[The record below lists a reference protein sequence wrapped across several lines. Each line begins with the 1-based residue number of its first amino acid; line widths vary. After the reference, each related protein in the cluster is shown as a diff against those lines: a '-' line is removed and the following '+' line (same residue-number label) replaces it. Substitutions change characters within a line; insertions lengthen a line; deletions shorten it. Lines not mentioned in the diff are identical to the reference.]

1 MRRAL
6 SFLLPAAK
14 LAPIPIGL
22 GIAAYFVLLES
33 YAAGP
38 LASVGLALAAIA
50 LCAYAGVYFAARVL
64 AVAAPPSP
72 LADPAKPYRLQVAA
86 ETPDGLAAVAASV
99 LARWPREPGPAKGRV
114 CYRLTAGGAPLP
126 VVESTETAPDAPRR
140 LAFPVALRRA
150 EGGGWLAE
158 CPTIPG
164 CATQGR
170 DLADALVAAREAIAL
185 CLETRAAEGR
195 TWSPPDAAAV
205 VELDAPADL
214 EPGAPAEAPRGS
226 GPAAEVAARWREVRA
241 SGAALVP
248 GSLIASTIALLERQ
262 AAGDPDALARAA
274 GESFDPRAA
283 MRRHFAAWCE
293 ARKAARDA
301 APWLQAAGAAR
312 LADAL
317 RDVERVG
324 AMVDV
329 ALVRPGS
336 IVEGVAE
343 GGVTVRLP
351 NGCGWHCCGHEVVG
365 GGWQWPGGRL
375 GPRVRLL
382 AADLTEAECAEA
394 AAMSS
399 ADARAWCEARF
410 AASIRPAPAEAAAP
424 EPLPEAA
431 SAPADPAPTQAPAEA
446 AEALARLREL
456 QATAL
461 PTRRIR
467 DELTAPPA
475 VGDLVEAEQVPPGS
489 VVERAG
495 GCTAGRWRAAAST
508 GRACCSRARAA
519 ACWRSA

>member
-6 SFLLPAAK
+6 SFLLSAAK

-22 GIAAYFVLLES
+22 FLAAYFVLLES

-38 LASVGLALAAIA
+38 LASVGLALAAA
-50 LCAYAGVYFAARVL
+50 CLCLYAGASAYCAARFAL
-64 AVAAPPSP
+64 EAAAPPSP

-99 LARWPREPGPAKGRV
+99 LAWWPREPGPAKGRV

-126 VVESTETAPDAPRR
+126 VVESTETTPGASRR

-150 EGGGWLAE
+150 EGGGWLAD

-164 CATQGR
+164 CATHGR
-170 DLADALVAAREAIAL
+170 DLAGTLITTREAIAL

-205 VELDAPADL
+205 VELDAPA
-214 EPGAPAEAPRGS
+214 EAPRGA
-226 GPAAEVAARWREVRA
+226 GPAA
-241 SGAALVP
+241 
-248 GSLIASTIALLERQ
+248 
-262 AAGDPDALARAA
+262 DPDALARLAR
-274 GESFDPRAA
+274 ESCDLRAA

-293 ARKAARDA
+293 AREAARDA
-301 APWLQAAGAAR
+301 APLLQAAGAAR
-312 LADAL
+312 LADAV
-317 RDVERVG
+317 RGVERVG
-324 AMVDV
+324 ATVDV

-336 IVEGVAE
+336 VVDFVAE

-382 AADLTEAECAEA
+382 AADLTEDECAEV

-399 ADARAWCEARF
+399 ADARAWCEARY
-410 AASIRPAPAEAAAP
+410 AQEPATPAPAE
-424 EPLPEAA
+424 
-431 SAPADPAPTQAPAEA
+431 D
-446 AEALARLREL
+446 
-456 QATAL
+456 
-461 PTRRIR
+461 
-467 DELTAPPA
+467 APPA
-475 VGDLVEAEQVPPGS
+475 VGDLVEAERVPPGS

-495 GCTAGRWRAAAST
+495 GVSARLPDGRGLHGWPLACGGFEWPGVLLGGARLRLLAVGLTEDECKAAVAGS
-508 GRACCSRARAA
+508 ARAA
-519 ACWRSA
+519 LYPAEVPPCASRT

>member
-22 GIAAYFVLLES
+22 GLAAYFVLLES
-33 YAAGP
+33 YAASP
-38 LASVGLALAAIA
+38 LASVGLVLAAVA
-50 LCAYAGVYFAARVL
+50 LCVYAGVYFAARVL
-64 AVAAPPSP
+64 AVAEPPSP

-114 CYRLTAGGAPLP
+114 CYRLTTGGVQQPL
-126 VVESTETAPDAPRR
+126 VETIEAAPDAPRR
-140 LAFPVALRRA
+140 LAFPVVLRRA

-170 DLADALVAAREAIAL
+170 DLADALAAAREAIAL

-205 VELDAPADL
+205 VELNAPADL

-226 GPAAEVAARWREVRA
+226 GPAAEVAARWRAVRA

-324 AMVDV
+324 ATVDV

-336 IVEGVAE
+336 VVEGEDVDAP
-343 GGVTVRLP
+343 VTVRLP
-351 NGCGWHCCGHEVVG
+351 NGCGWHCLGQKVAG
-365 GGWQWPGGRL
+365 GGWRWPGRQL
-375 GPRVRLL
+375 DLRARLL
-382 AADLTEAECAEA
+382 AADLTEAECAEV

-399 ADARAWCEARF
+399 ADARAWCEARLG
-410 AASIRPAPAEAAAP
+410 SVRPAPA
-424 EPLPEAA
+424 EAA
-431 SAPADPAPTQAPAEA
+431 SAPADPAPTPTPAEA

-461 PTRRIR
+461 PTRRTR
-467 DELTAPPA
+467 DELTGPAIDLLERAVAQEPATPAP
-475 VGDLVEAEQVPPGS
+475 VEA
-489 VVERAG
+489 
-495 GCTAGRWRAAAST
+495 AAT
-508 GRACCSRARAA
+508 
-519 ACWRSA
+519 

>member
-6 SFLLPAAK
+6 SFLLSAAK

-22 GIAAYFVLLES
+22 FLAAYFVLLES

-38 LASVGLALAAIA
+38 LASVGLALAAA
-50 LCAYAGVYFAARVL
+50 CLCLYAGASAYCAARFAL
-64 AVAAPPSP
+64 EAAAPPSP

-99 LARWPREPGPAKGRV
+99 LAWWPREPGPAKGRV

-126 VVESTETAPDAPRR
+126 VVESTETTPGASRR

-150 EGGGWLAE
+150 EGGGWLAD

-164 CATQGR
+164 CATHGR
-170 DLADALVAAREAIAL
+170 DLAGTLITTREAIAL

-214 EPGAPAEAPRGS
+214 EPGAPAEAPRGA
-226 GPAAEVAARWREVRA
+226 GPAA
-241 SGAALVP
+241 
-248 GSLIASTIALLERQ
+248 
-262 AAGDPDALARAA
+262 DPDALARLAR
-274 GESFDPRAA
+274 ESCDLRAA

-293 ARKAARDA
+293 AREAARDA
-301 APWLQAAGAAR
+301 APLLQAAGAAR
-312 LADAL
+312 LADAV
-317 RDVERVG
+317 RGVERVG
-324 AMVDV
+324 ATVDV

-336 IVEGVAE
+336 VVDFVAE

-351 NGCGWHCCGHEVVG
+351 NGCGWHCCGDEVVG

-382 AADLTEAECAEA
+382 AADLTEDECAEV

-399 ADARAWCEARF
+399 ADARAWCEARY
-410 AASIRPAPAEAAAP
+410 AQEPATPAPAE
-424 EPLPEAA
+424 
-431 SAPADPAPTQAPAEA
+431 D
-446 AEALARLREL
+446 
-456 QATAL
+456 
-461 PTRRIR
+461 
-467 DELTAPPA
+467 APPA
-475 VGDLVEAEQVPPGS
+475 VGDLVEAERVPPGS

-495 GCTAGRWRAAAST
+495 GVSARLPDGRGLHGWPLACGGFEWPGVLLGGARLRLLAVGLTEDECKAAVAGS
-508 GRACCSRARAA
+508 ARAA
-519 ACWRSA
+519 LYPAEVPPCASRT

>member
-6 SFLLPAAK
+6 SFLLSAAK

-22 GIAAYFVLLES
+22 FLAAYFVLLES

-38 LASVGLALAAIA
+38 LASVGLALAAA
-50 LCAYAGVYFAARVL
+50 CLCLYAGASAYCAARFAL
-64 AVAAPPSP
+64 EAAAPPSP

-99 LARWPREPGPAKGRV
+99 LAWWPREPGPAKGRV

-126 VVESTETAPDAPRR
+126 VVESTETTPGASRR

-150 EGGGWLAE
+150 EGGGWLAD

-170 DLADALVAAREAIAL
+170 DLAGTLITTREAIAL

-214 EPGAPAEAPRGS
+214 EPGAPAEAPRGA
-226 GPAAEVAARWREVRA
+226 GPAA
-241 SGAALVP
+241 
-248 GSLIASTIALLERQ
+248 
-262 AAGDPDALARAA
+262 DPDALARLAR
-274 GESFDPRAA
+274 ESCDLRAA

-293 ARKAARDA
+293 AREAARDA
-301 APWLQAAGAAR
+301 APLLQAAGAAR
-312 LADAL
+312 LADAV
-317 RDVERVG
+317 RGVERVG
-324 AMVDV
+324 ATVDV

-336 IVEGVAE
+336 VVDFVAE

-382 AADLTEAECAEA
+382 AADLTEDECAEV

-399 ADARAWCEARF
+399 ADARAWCEARY
-410 AASIRPAPAEAAAP
+410 AQEPATPAPAE
-424 EPLPEAA
+424 
-431 SAPADPAPTQAPAEA
+431 D
-446 AEALARLREL
+446 
-456 QATAL
+456 
-461 PTRRIR
+461 
-467 DELTAPPA
+467 APPA
-475 VGDLVEAEQVPPGS
+475 VGDLVEAERVPPGS

-495 GCTAGRWRAAAST
+495 GVSARLPDGRGLHGWPLACGGFEWPGVLLGGARLRLLAVGLTEDECKAAVAGS
-508 GRACCSRARAA
+508 ARAA
-519 ACWRSA
+519 LYPAEVPPCASRT